1 MKNEK
6 LVEGDSLPEFELK
19 NQEGELVKI
28 KDYIGRPMVI
38 YFYPKDDT
46 PGCTKEACSF
56 RDSYEAFTD
65 AGCEVF
71 GISGDSVAK
80 HKKFKEKHRLPFQLL
95 ADEGNKIRKQFGVP
109 TNLLGLLPG
118 RVTYIINK
126 EGKVA
131 KIFNSQMQAEKHVSE
146 ALEGIRDA

>member
-1 MKNEK
+1 MK
-6 LVEGDSLPEFELK
+6 LQEGDQLPEFELK
-19 NQEGELVKI
+19 NQDGELIKI
-28 KDYIGRPMVI
+28 KDYFGKPMVV

-65 AGCEVF
+65 MGCEVF
-71 GISGDSVAK
+71 GISGDSVEK

-95 ADEGNKIRKQFGVP
+95 ADEGNKVRKQFGVP

-118 RVTYIINK
+118 RVTYIVNK
-126 EGKVA
+126 EGRVIKV
-131 KIFNSQMQAEKHVSE
+131 FNSQMRAEKHVSE
-146 ALEGIRDA
+146 ALEALK

>member
-1 MKNEK
+1 MK
-6 LVEGDSLPEFELK
+6 LQEGDQLPEFELK
-19 NQEGELVKI
+19 NQDGELIKI
-28 KDYIGRPMVI
+28 KDYIGKPMVV

-65 AGCEVF
+65 MGCEVF
-71 GISGDSVAK
+71 GISGDSVEK

-95 ADEGNKIRKQFGVP
+95 ADEGNKVRKQFGVP

-118 RVTYIINK
+118 RVTYIVNK
-126 EGKVA
+126 EGRVIKV
-131 KIFNSQMQAEKHVSE
+131 FNSQMRAEKHVSE
-146 ALEGIRDA
+146 ALEALK